1 MSSLKNLSLLVATLF
16 ALLVSAGCATR
27 HIPTY
32 NPNDAAWTNAA
43 EARLQFC
50 QFSANWSRVQVEYK
64 TISPPNAA
72 GMFGGVATGDTSTV
86 AAEAMNSSTSP
97 EGCPAVLASDL
108 MKIAGRV
115 DMGAVTRTYHFRV
128 YPHPDAHRLL
138 TPREKPEA
146 EVDPA
151 VEAAEEAERLEALRK
166 KCQTLAD
173 QGKRL
178 PKRCLE
184 L

>member
-1 MSSLKNLSLLVATLF
+1 MSSLKNLVL
-16 ALLVSAGCATR
+16 ALIALILTSGCATR
-27 HIPTY
+27 HFEPTY
-32 NPNDAAWTNAA
+32 NPADAAWTNAS

-50 QFSANWSRVQVEYK
+50 QFAGSWNRVQVEYK

-72 GMFGGVATGDTSTV
+72 GMFGGVGEGDTDTV
-86 AAEAMNSSTSP
+86 AAEKLNSTTTP
-97 EGCPAVLASDL
+97 EGCPAVLASDVL
-108 MKIAGRV
+108 KVGGRV
-115 DMGAVTRTYHFRV
+115 DMGATTRTYHFRV
-128 YPHPDAHRLL
+128 YPHPDANRLL

-166 KCQTLAD
+166 RCKALAD

-178 PKRCLE
+178 PKACLE